1 MMFYDAGTDSFQMD
15 AWEKEKQQEA
25 ILKTLRKSDIWE
37 KLYELNVESIEFTD
51 FHKMVLTI
59 DAGAGFT
66 YKVDIIGA

>member
-1 MMFYDAGTDSFQMD
+1 MMFYDAGMDCFQMD
-15 AWEKEKQQEA
+15 ACEKEDRQKA
-25 ILKTLRKSDIWE
+25 ILKTLREADIWE
-37 KLYELNVESIEFTD
+37 KLYELDVKSIEFTD